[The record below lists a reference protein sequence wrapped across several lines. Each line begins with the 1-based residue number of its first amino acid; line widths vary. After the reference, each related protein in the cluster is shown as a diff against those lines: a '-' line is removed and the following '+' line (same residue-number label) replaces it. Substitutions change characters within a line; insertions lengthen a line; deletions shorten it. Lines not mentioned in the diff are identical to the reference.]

1 MSRPS
6 IRVECVKYFVSK
18 QYCLLF
24 LVNFNQLLDADYF
37 CPQCRRKSHQN
48 RTAITN
54 VVAINFRGAVFCNS
68 LRRPADVG
76 RGGRHYKWPCS
87 NVVGFYFYRAMLC
100 IRGTSHGPVSV
111 HLSQVGVPLKRL
123 NIGSQKQYR
132 TGTLVF

>member
-1 MSRPS
+1 MLEGMSRPS

-37 CPQCRRKSHQN
+37 CPQCRKSHQN

-68 LRRPADVG
+68 LRRP
-76 RGGRHYKWPCS
+76 
-87 NVVGFYFYRAMLC
+87 
-100 IRGTSHGPVSV
+100 TSVW
-111 HLSQVGVPLKRL
+111 K
-123 NIGSQKQYR
+123 
-132 TGTLVF
+132 T